1 MFQFPDKMLKV
12 FKDDEIQSQFE
23 RDGYV
28 ILPFYNQEEIDSLT
42 QLYHELHPKNEQ
54 GFFPSTFSSDK
65 NYRLTADAK
74 IRDACQRS
82 AEKYLC
88 DYKMVCG
95 AYIVKNPS
103 PDSGMCVHQD
113 MSLLD
118 ESKYTGINIWA
129 TLTDLNVDNGTIF
142 VLKGSH
148 RLFPT
153 YRGSTIPE
161 FFEEVSEEILD
172 YLEPI
177 IIKAGEAVFFDQS
190 IIHYSPPNYSDKIRI
205 VTNTYFTHKD
215 AQYRTYY
222 YNKEKHPEHV
232 EAFEQSDTFMTD
244 FEQFGNNIHDRPKV
258 GESLGLLP
266 YDFPMIDNCFL
277 KKNFKK
283 TNASKLIRAA
293 QPKENVIETRKSVF
307 EKIKRIF
314 QS

>member
-28 ILPFYNQEEIDSLT
+28 ILPFYNREEIDRLT
-42 QLYHELHPKNEQ
+42 QLYHELHPTNEQ
-54 GFFPSTFSSDK
+54 GFFPSTFSSNK

-222 YNKEKHPEHV
+222 YNKEKHPGHV

-258 GESLGLLP
+258 GKSLGLLP
-266 YDFPMIDNCFL
+266 YDFPMIDESFL
-277 KKNFKK
+277 EKNFKK
-283 TNASKLIRAA
+283 TNASKLIRRA
-293 QPKENVIETRKSVF
+293 QPKEKVIETKQSIF
-307 EKIKRIF
+307 EKIKGIF

>member
-42 QLYHELHPKNEQ
+42 ELYHELHPKNEQ

-65 NYRLTADAK
+65 NYRLTADTK
-74 IRDACQRS
+74 IRAACQRS

-129 TLTDLNVDNGTIF
+129 TLTDLNVENGTIF

-161 FFEEVSEEILD
+161 FFEEVSEEIVD
-172 YLEPI
+172 YLEPV

-258 GESLGLLP
+258 GNSLGLLP
-266 YDFPMIDNCFL
+266 YDFPMIDESFL
-277 KKNFKK
+277 EKHFKR
-283 TNASKLIRAA
+283 TNASELIRAA
-293 QPKENVIETRKSVF
+293 QPKEEVPETKKSIF
-307 EKIKRIF
+307 EKLKAIF
-314 QS
+314 Q